1 MKIAM
6 YNVTTHVVK
15 GGIETFCIKAAE
27 ELVKKGID
35 ARVICGTNAAGP
47 ETFEKNGVRYHA
59 FTFRRKE
66 EFPDFGTRFRKLCKR
81 ISFARNCI
89 EFLVKEDFDIIHV
102 HKPFEFPVMYY
113 LRRKGSKSKVVF
125 GSHGTDFFMTDRFF
139 FGRAVDASVTC
150 SMFNAHEV
158 QQRYG
163 ILPEVIYNGA
173 DEDKFRPFD
182 AGQAR
187 KACGLAEGPAYIGTV
202 GRLVGWK
209 GLQVLLKAMQMI
221 LVECP
226 DTKLL
231 IIGDGEYR
239 AELETLAD
247 KLGVRKN
254 VSFVGRIEHDMLPV
268 WINSMD
274 MLVQPSIGEEGFSV
288 TIIEAMSCGK
298 PVVATPSGG
307 TIEILQDGEVGF
319 IVPKRDEKLLSERI
333 VTLLKNKDLSVT
345 MGAKARQ
352 RVIAEFTW
360 EKVVSRLIKV
370 YERVL
375 HSDPVIS

>member
-6 YNVTTHVVK
+6 YNVTTNVVS

-35 ARVICGTNAAGP
+35 ARVICGTNAKEP

-59 FTFRRKE
+59 FPFRRKE

-81 ISFARNCI
+81 ISFARNCL
-89 EFLVKEDFDIIHV
+89 EFMVKEDFDIIHV

-113 LRRKGSKSKVVF
+113 LRKRGAGSKVVF

-139 FGRAVDASVTC
+139 FRKIVDESVTC
-150 SMFNAHEV
+150 SRFNAREV

-163 ILPEVIYNGA
+163 VYPEVIYNGA
-173 DEDKFRPFD
+173 DEKKFRPLD
-182 AGQAR
+182 AEQAR
-187 KACGLAEGPAYIGTV
+187 KACGLTEGSAYIGTV

-221 LVECP
+221 LTECP

-239 AELETLAD
+239 SELETLVD
-247 KLGVRKN
+247 KLGARNN
-254 VSFVGRIEHDMLPV
+254 VSFVGRIDHDMLPL
-268 WINSMD
+268 WINSLD

-288 TIIEAMSCGK
+288 TVLEAMSCGK

-319 IVPKRDEKLLSERI
+319 IVPKRDEKLLSDRI
-333 VTLLKNKDLSVT
+333 VALLKNKDLAVT

-370 YERVL
+370 YEKALR
-375 HSDPVIS
+375 SDTVIS